1 MSILTSGSFKS
12 TNVNDG
18 ADANLLYLS
27 TSNNVVIFDSD
38 NQPFPNQRIT
48 FTAKVQNVDG
58 TIVFRAIPYI
68 NDVAQSEIALSGDG
82 NQRYILG
89 SNWDQRWTSLVV
101 TATIG
106 NLTDQTTVYKI
117 SEVKGANGQ
126 NTIVGVLTNESITLS
141 ADELG
146 NVSDFSKATGTYQ
159 IYDGIALVNPN
170 QVTYAVQSQ
179 TGATANINAQG
190 VYSVTAMSADTATV
204 VFKATYGGVERLKQL
219 SLSKARAGEKGDP
232 GNGIKTSVTEWQRGQ
247 SGTVTPSGEWL
258 PSIPDVPPGEFLWS
272 RTTITFDDDTTNVTY
287 NVSRIGE
294 DGRPSYLHTAW
305 ANVNEFPEFIQ
316 GARPNVLYRGESVEM
331 VSNNSSLFPVYR
343 FFRYDEDLK
352 RTVLRAYRYNESLQ
366 PNRLSLYNTIN
377 VLYDANDP
385 QSKDLVMPLT
395 GKKIVISGKWRA
407 KEDGIQMRFSSRMH
421 YQGTSR
427 TLSMN
432 GKIVTL
438 NREWQTFSQVV
449 EEVPDGL
456 TLFRF
461 CPQETENRTTSM
473 IGVWVE
479 QVDIKIEVV
488 QDGESE
494 EPTPWMPPTPRNL
507 FSGTNLVEDGNNRT
521 LMNYQGAVLNVQH
534 NISVPEWEAN
544 DATTVVSAGGTNAL
558 KAYLP
563 ARKSGSFLAEKYFYK
578 NIIHIRNNST
588 TDEIGIFQNAGT
600 IYWLAPGEMLVYGT
614 PPARVT
620 QTANIQLHFQART
633 VEQNLNFTFWNPTM
647 LRADIEHDF
656 TEIEPETDVV
666 YTGTYSDHNERPSGN
681 PADYTWVR
689 TKGDQGQ
696 PGQDGEDG
704 KDGIGVSS
712 TETTYSSSTDGNTP
726 PTSGWQ
732 ATIPTVPP
740 GQYLWTKIL
749 WTYTDTSTKTA
760 YTVGK
765 MGENGSDGEDGL
777 PGKDGVGIE
786 NTTIEYAVSSDG
798 QNQPSTGWQTTV
810 PNVPQGQFLWT
821 KITWDYTDG
830 TNETGFAVA
839 RYGQDGQDGE
849 DGQDGVSVQSIVSTY
864 QAGTSGTTPP
874 TGTWLTSPPTVAE
887 NQFLWT
893 KIEITLSDGS
903 KSSGYSVGKMGA
915 QGQPGAPGEPGAPGT
930 PGNGIKSSSV
940 TYQASTSGTTTPT
953 GTWLASPPA
962 VPKGQFLW
970 TRTILTFDNNQSVTA
985 YAVSQSGIDGENGLS
1000 SDNMIFN
1007 GRFEKFNEWPQSSMG
1022 WLKTQFTQAI
1032 QPETDKPLNNILR
1045 IGGDATASSRYT
1057 YSRNIA
1063 VVPGTTIELSFDTK
1077 ISRLFTSKSMGIVR
1091 MYDAEH
1097 ANSSNQADTVGG
1109 NSYINLFTDGT
1120 ASAGAGVGEYEVNNP
1135 SMANANEWYRY
1146 KVRFVIPENVTNVK
1160 LFFVVSDNNASSY
1173 LFARDP
1179 QGVIYKDLNAN
1190 TRNFLLDS
1198 RFPKAMPI
1206 GGTSNNKRTPLK
1218 LSRPTADGEAYTIAF
1233 NYTLV
1238 DGTMA
1243 DKIKVAFTNND
1254 GTTEYG
1260 TTEIDTIGNN
1270 GRIVG
1275 SLTATGQATN
1285 LQIYHGKADAS
1296 PTANFYEFEKIMLNL
1311 GDKTFDY
1318 EQAPEDG
1325 FTTTNLWPNSS
1336 WNLGQG
1342 NWVWTNGQYEI
1353 LPAENDKPQSPILH
1367 GIGFASSTQQASQMP
1382 HPRYVNVGEIVHIS
1396 FDYREINR
1404 TTNSSMA
1411 IVRIFPE
1418 RDTENTVSNAMWSK
1432 VINPTVLGLPVQ
1444 TINNFTRIDY
1454 VFRATVAGW
1463 LDFIP
1468 ADDSNS
1474 GNHESFYREIFVS
1487 NSGRLHGDWNPAQV
1501 DFSTQIEGIP
1511 HIFTQSTEPT
1521 GEDLKNGDQWWVMS
1535 NNQIIGFKV
1544 YGNGQW
1550 NDQTID
1556 QAIINIVQLNAVNI
1570 NGSVINGSEFVNQF
1584 DFADSSHSRSV
1595 GTTRIKDG
1603 AITQDA
1609 QYISSGDPNVTPG
1622 TKLGES
1628 HIEMRY
1634 GQIRMQYESYDL
1646 VTGEVRSASSSNLVG
1661 GQLNMTMFDDLGSFN
1676 GTLDARALHNKGWKS
1691 LQMGPI
1697 FETKESNPPQYK
1709 IIYQLDGSKLI
1720 KFRGQFGL
1728 KSGNM
1733 VVGTSYYPFRS
1744 DNNINAGTTYI
1755 PTEIQ
1760 PDRTAFG
1767 YGASSTADGGRL
1779 AMTVAR
1785 NLLFMPAS
1793 ATSYCSLEALQYIIE

>member
-27 TSNNVVIFDSD
+27 TSNNVIVFDSD

-48 FTAKVQNVDG
+48 FTAKVQNING

-101 TATIG
+101 TANIG

-247 SGTVTPSGEWL
+247 SGTVQPNGEWL
-258 PSIPDVPPGEFLWS
+258 PSIPDVPPGEFLWT
-272 RTTITFDDDTTNVTY
+272 RTTITFDDGTTNVTY

-305 ANVNEFPEFIQ
+305 ANVNDFPEFVP
-316 GARPNVLYRGESVEM
+316 GARPNLLLSSERIHIS
-331 VSNNSSLFPVYR
+331 SNNSSTFPILST
-343 FFRYDEDLK
+343 FLGDEDGRTFVRAQRTNLNLNPSTLSLFNTIPVAPENLVFNPLGK
-352 RTVLRAYRYNESLQ
+352 RVVISAEFRASRNVESTLMSAITSGGVSRNLPKAGSRIQLTTEWQRFSDVVESFPDNATLMRFAPLQIIGGSDVTDLLIDVSEIKLELVEENESDGTKYIPPITRPLKADGNIFQ
-366 PNRLSLYNTIN
+366 GGNARDFIATSGSTVANTHGIT
-377 VLYDANDP
+377 VEEWGVTDA
-385 QSKDLVMPLT
+385 VRT
-395 GKKIVISGKWRA
+395 TASG
-407 KEDGIQMRFSSRMH
+407 
-421 YQGTSR
+421 GTSI
-427 TLSMN
+427 TKAIMTAL
-432 GKIVTL
+432 
-438 NREWQTFSQVV
+438 
-449 EEVPDGL
+449 P
-456 TLFRF
+456 
-461 CPQETENRTTSM
+461 
-473 IGVWVE
+473 
-479 QVDIKIEVV
+479 
-488 QDGESE
+488 
-494 EPTPWMPPTPRNL
+494 
-507 FSGTNLVEDGNNRT
+507 SG
-521 LMNYQGAVLNVQH
+521 
-534 NISVPEWEAN
+534 
-544 DATTVVSAGGTNAL
+544 
-558 KAYLP
+558 AYLSNGYDWFMH
-563 ARKSGSFLAEKYFYK
+563 KILIK
-578 NIIHIRNNST
+578 NNST
-588 TDEIGIFQNAGT
+588 TET
-600 IYWLAPGEMLVYGT
+600 VS
-614 PPARVT
+614 V
-620 QTANIQLHFQART
+620 TANGSPVSQSVNQIPPGFSGIAHVPIYNPASPTSINTQFRTQAVGGSIDVT
-633 VEQNLNFTFWNPTM
+633 WSSLEIIPYSTK
-647 LRADIEHDF
+647 HDF
-656 TEIEPETDVV
+656 TEIEPETDVI
-666 YTGTYSDHNERPSGN
+666 YTGTYSDHNEKPSGN
-681 PADYTWVR
+681 PADYTWIR

-696 PGQDGEDG
+696 PGEDGEDG

-749 WTYTDTSTKTA
+749 WTYTDATTKTA

-765 MGENGSDGEDGL
+765 MGENGSNGEDGL

-810 PNVPQGQFLWT
+810 PTVPQGQFLWT
-821 KITWDYTDG
+821 KFTWEYTDG
-830 TNETGFAVA
+830 TSETGFAVA
-839 RYGQDGQDGE
+839 RFGQDGQDGE
-849 DGQDGVSVQSIVSTY
+849 DGVSVQSVVSTY
-864 QAGTSGTTPP
+864 QAGTSGQTPP
-874 TGTWLTSPPTVAE
+874 TGTWLPSPPTVAE

-893 KIEITLSDGS
+893 KIEITLSDGT

-915 QGQPGAPGEPGAPGT
+915 QGEQGEPGT

-940 TYQASTSGTTTPT
+940 TYQVSTSGTTTPT
-953 GTWLASPPA
+953 GTWLPSPPA

-970 TRTILTFDNNQSVTA
+970 TRTTLTFDNNQSVTA
-985 YAVSQSGIDGENGLS
+985 YSVSQSGIDGENGLS

-1007 GRFEKFNEWPQSSMG
+1007 SRFDKFNEWPQSSMG

-1063 VVPGTTIELSFDTK
+1063 VVPGTTIELSFDAK
-1077 ISRLFTSKSMGIVR
+1077 ISNLFTSKSMAIVR

-1120 ASAGAGVGEYEVNNP
+1120 ASPGAGVGEYEAVNP
-1135 SMANANEWYRY
+1135 PIANVNEWYRY
-1146 KVRFVIPENVTNVK
+1146 KVRFVVPENVTNVK

-1206 GGTSNNKRTPLK
+1206 GGTSNNKRTLLK
-1218 LSRPTADGEAYTIAF
+1218 LSRPTTDGEVYTIAF
-1233 NYTLV
+1233 NYTLT

-1260 TTEIDTIGNN
+1260 ATEIDTIGNN
-1270 GRIVG
+1270 GRVIG

-1296 PTANFYEFEKIMLNL
+1296 PIANFYDFEKIMLNL

-1342 NWVWTNGQYEI
+1342 NWVWSTGQYEI

-1367 GIGFASSTQQASQMP
+1367 GLGFTSTTQQASQMP
-1382 HPRYVNVGEIVHIS
+1382 HPRYVNVGEIVHVS

-1411 IVRIFPE
+1411 IIRIFPE
-1418 RDTENTVSNAMWSK
+1418 RDTENTVSNAIWSK

-1501 DFSTQIEGIP
+1501 DFSTQIDGIP

-1646 VTGEVRSASSSNLVG
+1646 LTGEVRSASSSNLVG

-1676 GTLDARALHNKGWKS
+1676 GTLDARALHNKGWKT
-1691 LQMGPI
+1691 LQLGPI
-1697 FETKESNPPQYK
+1697 FEVKESNPPQYK

-1744 DNNINAGTTYI
+1744 DNNINSGTTYV

>member
-27 TSNNVVIFDSD
+27 TSNNVVVFDSD

-48 FTAKVQNVDG
+48 FTAKVQNIDG

-170 QVTYAVQSQ
+170 QVTYVVQSQ

-305 ANVNEFPEFIQ
+305 ANVNEFPEFVP
-316 GARPNVLYRGESVEM
+316 GARPNLLLSSERIHIS
-331 VSNNSSLFPVYR
+331 SNNSSTFPIIST
-343 FFRYDEDLK
+343 FLGDEDG
-352 RTVLRAYRYNESLQ
+352 RTFIRAQRINPTLN
-366 PNRLSLYNTIN
+366 PGTLSLFNTIPVAPEN
-377 VLYDANDP
+377 
-385 QSKDLVMPLT
+385 LVFNPL
-395 GKKIVISGKWRA
+395 GKRVVISAEFRA
-407 KEDGIQMRFSSRMH
+407 SRNVESTLMSAITSGGVSRNLSKAGSRIQLTTEWQRFSDVVESFPDNATLMRFAPL
-421 YQGTSR
+421 QILG
-427 TLSMN
+427 
-432 GKIVTL
+432 
-438 NREWQTFSQVV
+438 QTDVAN
-449 EEVPDGL
+449 L
-456 TLFRF
+456 L
-461 CPQETENRTTSM
+461 
-473 IGVWVE
+473 I
-479 QVDIKIEVV
+479 DISNIKLE
-488 QDGESE
+488 
-494 EPTPWMPPTPRNL
+494 
-507 FSGTNLVEDGNNRT
+507 LVEDYESEGTPYIPPITRPLRTEGNIFQGGNARDFIATSGSTVANTHGITVEEWGVTDAVRT
-521 LMNYQGAVLNVQH
+521 TA
-534 NISVPEWEAN
+534 S
-544 DATTVVSAGGTNAL
+544 GGTSITKAIMTAL
-558 KAYLP
+558 PSGAYLSNGYDWFMH
-563 ARKSGSFLAEKYFYK
+563 KILIK
-578 NIIHIRNNST
+578 NNST
-588 TDEIGIFQNAGT
+588 TEI
-600 IYWLAPGEMLVYGT
+600 VS
-614 PPARVT
+614 V
-620 QTANIQLHFQART
+620 TANGSPVSQSVNQIPPGFSGIAHVPIYNPASPTSINTQFRTQAVGGSIDVT
-633 VEQNLNFTFWNPTM
+633 WSSLEIIPYSTK
-647 LRADIEHDF
+647 HDF
-656 TEIEPETDVV
+656 TEIEPETDVI
-666 YTGTYSDHNERPSGN
+666 YTGTYSDHNEKPSGN

-696 PGQDGEDG
+696 PGEDGEDG

-749 WTYTDTSTKTA
+749 WTYTDASTKTA

-821 KITWDYTDG
+821 KITWEYTDG
-830 TNETGFAVA
+830 TSETGFAVA

-1676 GTLDARALHNKGWKS
+1676 GTLDARALHNKGWKT
-1691 LQMGPI
+1691 LQMGSI

-1744 DNNINAGTTYI
+1744 DNNINNGTTYM
-1755 PTEIQ
+1755 PAEIQ

-1767 YGASSTADGGRL
+1767 YGATSTADGGRL
-1779 AMTVAR
+1779 AVTVAR

>member
-27 TSNNVVIFDSD
+27 TSNNVVVFDSD

-48 FTAKVQNVDG
+48 FTAKVQNIDG

-141 ADELG
+141 ADESG

-170 QVTYAVQSQ
+170 QVTYVVQSQ

-305 ANVNEFPEFIQ
+305 ANVNEFPEFVP
-316 GARPNVLYRGESVEM
+316 GARPNLLLSSERIHIS
-331 VSNNSSLFPVYR
+331 SNNSSTFPIIST
-343 FFRYDEDLK
+343 FLGDEDG
-352 RTVLRAYRYNESLQ
+352 RTFIRAQRTNPTLN
-366 PNRLSLYNTIN
+366 PGTLSLFNTIPVAPEN
-377 VLYDANDP
+377 
-385 QSKDLVMPLT
+385 LVFNPL
-395 GKKIVISGKWRA
+395 GKRVVISAEFRA
-407 KEDGIQMRFSSRMH
+407 SRNVESTLMSAITSGGVSRNLSKAGSRIQLTTEWQRFSDVVESFPDNATLMRFAPL
-421 YQGTSR
+421 QILG
-427 TLSMN
+427 
-432 GKIVTL
+432 
-438 NREWQTFSQVV
+438 QTDVA
-449 EEVPDGL
+449 DL
-456 TLFRF
+456 L
-461 CPQETENRTTSM
+461 
-473 IGVWVE
+473 I
-479 QVDIKIEVV
+479 DISNIKLE
-488 QDGESE
+488 
-494 EPTPWMPPTPRNL
+494 
-507 FSGTNLVEDGNNRT
+507 LVEDYESEGTPYIPPITRPLRTEGNIFQGGNTRDFLNTSGSTVANTHGITVEEWGISDAVRT
-521 LMNYQGAVLNVQH
+521 TASGGTSITKAVLPALP
-534 NISVPEWEAN
+534 SGAYPAN
-544 DATTVVSAGGTNAL
+544 GYDWFMH
-558 KAYLP
+558 KIYI
-563 ARKSGSFLAEKYFYK
+563 K
-578 NIIHIRNNST
+578 NNST
-588 TDEIGIFQNAGT
+588 TETVSVTANGSPVSQTVNQIPPGFSGIAHVPIYNPGSPTSINTQLRTIATNGT
-600 IYWLAPGEMLVYGT
+600 ID
-614 PPARVT
+614 VT
-620 QTANIQLHFQART
+620 WSSLEIIPYSTK
-633 VEQNLNFTFWNPTM
+633 
-647 LRADIEHDF
+647 HDF
-656 TEIEPETDVV
+656 TEIEPETDVI
-666 YTGTYSDHNERPSGN
+666 YTGTYSDHNEKPSGN

-704 KDGIGVSS
+704 K
-712 TETTYSSSTDGNTP
+712 
-726 PTSGWQ
+726 
-732 ATIPTVPP
+732 
-740 GQYLWTKIL
+740 
-749 WTYTDTSTKTA
+749 
-760 YTVGK
+760 
-765 MGENGSDGEDGL
+765 
-777 PGKDGVGIE
+777 
-786 NTTIEYAVSSDG
+786 
-798 QNQPSTGWQTTV
+798 
-810 PNVPQGQFLWT
+810 
-821 KITWDYTDG
+821 
-830 TNETGFAVA
+830 
-839 RYGQDGQDGE
+839 
-849 DGQDGVSVQSIVSTY
+849 DGVSVQSIVSTY

-893 KIEITLSDGS
+893 KIEITLSNGT

-940 TYQASTSGTTTPT
+940 TYQVSTSGTTTPT

-1342 NWVWTNGQYEI
+1342 NWVWATGHYEI
-1353 LPAENDKPQSPILH
+1353 LPAENDKPQSPILK
-1367 GIGFASSTQQASQMP
+1367 GNSTLSTTQQASQMP
-1382 HPRYVNVGEIVHIS
+1382 HPRYVNVGDIVHIS

-1418 RDTENTVSNAMWSK
+1418 RDTENTVSNALWSK

-1444 TINNFTRIDY
+1444 TISNFTRIDY

-1468 ADDSNS
+1468 ADDSSS
-1474 GNHESFYREIFVS
+1474 GGHQSFYREIFVS

-1501 DFSTQIEGIP
+1501 DFSTQIDGIP
-1511 HIFTQSTEPT
+1511 RIFTQSTEPT
-1521 GEDLKNGDQWWVMS
+1521 GPDLKNGDQWWVMS
-1535 NNQIIGFKV
+1535 NNHVIGFKV

-1556 QAIINIVQLNAVNI
+1556 QSVLNIVQLNAVNI
-1570 NGSVINGSEFVNQF
+1570 NGSTINGGEFIQQYLLKESDYVEMEGETKISNGRISQNTTGYAINP
-1584 DFADSSHSRSV
+1584 D
-1595 GTTRIKDG
+1595 GTRIGKAYKNYYEVIG
-1603 AITQDA
+1603 SMITLQNEA
-1609 QYISSGDPNVTPG
+1609 YNPQTGEIVSASNLIQTGGYISMYLKEGNNTYVG
-1622 TKLGES
+1622 NLNAKAL
-1628 HIEMRY
+1628 
-1634 GQIRMQYESYDL
+1634 
-1646 VTGEVRSASSSNLVG
+1646 SN
-1661 GQLNMTMFDDLGSFN
+1661 T
-1676 GTLDARALHNKGWKS
+1676 GWKN
-1691 LQMGPI
+1691 LQLGPI

-1709 IIYQLDGSKLI
+1709 IIHQLDGTKLV

-1744 DNNINAGTTYI
+1744 DNNINSGTTYI

-1779 AMTVAR
+1779 AVTVAR